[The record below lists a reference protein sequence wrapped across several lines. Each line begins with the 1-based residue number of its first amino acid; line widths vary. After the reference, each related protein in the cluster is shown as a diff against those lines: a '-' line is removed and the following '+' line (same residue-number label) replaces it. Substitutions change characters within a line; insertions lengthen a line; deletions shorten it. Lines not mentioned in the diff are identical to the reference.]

1 MKIEKLTENKIRVL
15 INPSDFDIENLSPTT
30 FIDKALESNFLLADI
45 LKQAEYEVGFNTD
58 GCKLLVESFS
68 SSENILVFTITKYST
83 KVQKKKI
90 TAKKK
95 FNTCANSNS
104 IFKFDNFEDFCL
116 LCERINQ
123 ISINDI
129 KKFSKN
135 ISLYLYDN
143 TYFLLIKN
151 ANVCC
156 DFSKTLLCLI
166 EEFAKPLPFTLGLES
181 KLLEHG
187 EIIMKNN
194 AIWTGIKYFA
204 HMKKPKLS

>member
-15 INPSDFDIENLSPTT
+15 INPSDFDIENLSPMS

-45 LKQAEYEVGFNTD
+45 LKKAECEVGFNTD

-68 SSENILVFTITKYST
+68 SSENILVFTITKYSP

-95 FNTCANSNS
+95 YSVCENSNFV
-104 IFKFDNFEDFCL
+104 FKFDDFEDFCL

-123 ISINDI
+123 VNTFDM
-129 KKFSKN
+129 KNFSKKL
-135 ISLYLYDN
+135 SLYFYDN
-143 TYFLLIKN
+143 TYFLLVKDID
-151 ANVCC
+151 ACC
-156 DFSKTLLCLI
+156 NSARTFICLLN
-166 EEFAKPLPFTLGLES
+166 EFATSLPLTFGLES

-187 EIIMKNN
+187 KVIMKNN
-194 AIWTGIKYFA
+194 AILTGIKHFV
-204 HMKKPKLS
+204 H